1 MQRLRAAG
9 LRPTVARIGVL
20 QVLLSSAP
28 HALSR
33 DEIYR
38 QLYLRGT
45 PVSVGTVMQVVAQL
59 SRLGELLLIGI
70 IDIVQMRHQVGAA
83 GITQFGIFKQAYDLL
98 K

>member
-1 MQRLRAAG
+1 MKDISVMQRLRAAG

-28 HALSR
+28 NTLSR

-59 SRLGELLLIGI
+59 SKLGVVHHNGRNRRESGYFTV
-70 IDIVQMRHQVGAA
+70 DDEQ
-83 GITQFGIFKQAYDLL
+83 K
-98 K
+98 

>member
-1 MQRLRAAG
+1 MQRLRASG

-20 QVLLSSAP
+20 QVLLSAAP

-59 SRLGELLLIGI
+59 SRCGVVHHNGI
-70 IDIVQMRHQVGAA
+70 KGRESGFV
-83 GITQFGIFKQAYDLL
+83 FLN
-98 K
+98 

>member
-1 MQRLRAAG
+1 MSRVGVMQRLRAAG

-20 QVLLSSAP
+20 QVLLSSSA

-45 PVSVGTVMQVVAQL
+45 PVSVGAVMLVVAQL
-59 SRLGELLLIGI
+59 SKLGVVHHNGIKVRESDRYAAVTSRL
-70 IDIVQMRHQVGAA
+70 
-83 GITQFGIFKQAYDLL
+83 
-98 K
+98 

>member
-1 MQRLRAAG
+1 MMQRLRASG

-20 QVLLSSAP
+20 QVLLSAAP

-45 PVSVGTVMQVVAQL
+45 PVSVGTVMQVVTQL
-59 SRLGELLLIGI
+59 SKLGVVFHNGIKGRESGYLISS
-70 IDIVQMRHQVGAA
+70 
-83 GITQFGIFKQAYDLL
+83 
-98 K
+98 